1 MWAGGNGIILYSTNL
16 LSCLYKKYNMSDNKY
31 ISWTSFC
38 QAMNSIAYWLVQNK
52 KKYKKRDHYQ
62 ILTLKGN
69 CKDIEKKAKK
79 LGNDKLVS
87 MYTMALIKDNKSLD
101 FLPNYV
107 TLKNGEKIDK
117 AEYVDMAIR
126 TEAYIRANKRLPAIV
141 YRMSKL
147 PDYKDSTMKL
157 FIKTFNF
164 KGNTIDEALAILAK
178 KKLYS
183 KYFDSQKTDKKTI
196 NDAKTGK
203 GSNCVDW
210 GQVYYRIAK
219 SLGYDVQFV
228 HVKCRV
234 SGTGHIRLRLR
245 HKKHTGG
252 NWINRDPA
260 AVADTTSGNVRSIW
274 CEDGN
279 VIAIDPSWIFTDLYS
294 T

>member
-1 MWAGGNGIILYSTNL
+1 
-16 LSCLYKKYNMSDNKY
+16 MSDNKNNN

-38 QAMNSIAYWLVQNK
+38 QAMNSIAFWLIQNK
-52 KKYKKRDHYQ
+52 KNYKKRDYYQ
-62 ILTLKGN
+62 ILTLKGS
-69 CKDIEKKAKK
+69 CKEIEKKAKK

-107 TLKNGEKIDK
+107 TLKNGEQIDK

-147 PDYKDSTMKL
+147 PDYKDSTMNL
-157 FIKTFNF
+157 FIKVFNF
-164 KGNTIDEALAILAK
+164 KGNTIDEALAIIAK

-196 NDAKTGK
+196 NDAKAGK

-234 SGTGHIRLRLR
+234 SGTGHIRLRLK

-260 AVADTTSGNVRSIW
+260 AVADTTSGNVRAIW
-274 CEDGN
+274 CEDGYL
-279 VIAIDPSWIFTDLYS
+279 IAYDPSWIFTDLYS
-294 T
+294 S

>member
-1 MWAGGNGIILYSTNL
+1 MTE
-16 LSCLYKKYNMSDNKY
+16 DN

-38 QAMNSIAYWLVQNK
+38 QAMNSIAYWLLQNK

-107 TLKNGEKIDK
+107 TLKNGEEIDK

-126 TEAYIRANKRLPAIV
+126 TESYIRANKRLPAIV

-147 PDYKDSTMKL
+147 PDYNDSTMKL

-164 KGNTIDEALAILAK
+164 KGNTIDEALAIIARK
-178 KKLYS
+178 ELYS

-196 NDAKTGK
+196 NDASHGK

-228 HVKCRV
+228 RQARV
-234 SGTGHIRLRLR
+234 SSLHR
-245 HKKHTGG
+245 
-252 NWINRDPA
+252 
-260 AVADTTSGNVRSIW
+260 VQ
-274 CEDGN
+274 
-279 VIAIDPSWIFTDLYS
+279 
-294 T
+294 

>member
-1 MWAGGNGIILYSTNL
+1 MTENN
-16 LSCLYKKYNMSDNKY
+16 

-38 QAMNSIAYWLVQNK
+38 QAMNSIAFWLIQNK
-52 KKYKKRDHYQ
+52 KKYKKRDYYQ
-62 ILTLKGN
+62 ILTLKGSCN
-69 CKDIEKKAKK
+69 DVEKKAKK
-79 LGNDKLVS
+79 LGSDKLVA
-87 MYTMALIKDNKSLD
+87 MYTMAVIKDNSSLD

-107 TLKNGEKIDK
+107 MLKNSTKIDK

-126 TEAYIRANKRLPAIV
+126 TESYIRANGRLPAIV

-147 PDYKDSTMKL
+147 PDYNDSTMKL
-157 FIKTFNF
+157 FIKTFNY
-164 KGNTIDEALAILAK
+164 KGNTIDEALAIIAK

-183 KYFDSQKTDKKTI
+183 KYFNSQKTDKKTI
-196 NDAKTGK
+196 NDASQGK

-245 HKKHTGG
+245 HKKHTSG

-260 AVADTTSGNVRSIW
+260 AVADATSGNVRVIW
-274 CEDGN
+274 CEDGYL
-279 VIAIDPSWIFTDLYS
+279 IAYDPSWIFTDLYS
-294 T
+294 S

>member
-1 MWAGGNGIILYSTNL
+1 MSGNEL
-16 LSCLYKKYNMSDNKY
+16 
-31 ISWTSFC
+31 
-38 QAMNSIAYWLVQNK
+38 NSILVNPEQKEVQEAWLLP
-52 KKYKKRDHYQ
+52 D
-62 ILTLKGN
+62 I
-69 CKDIEKKAKK
+69 DIERQLQWCWKESQEIRFRQDVA
-79 LGNDKLVS
+79 
-87 MYTMALIKDNKSLD
+87 MYTMAVIKDNSSLD

-107 TLKNGEKIDK
+107 MLKNSTKIDK

-126 TEAYIRANKRLPAIV
+126 TEAYIRSNGRLPAIV

-147 PDYKDSTMKL
+147 PDYSDSTMKL
-157 FIKTFNF
+157 FIKTFNY
-164 KGNTIDEALAILAK
+164 KGNTIDEALAIIAK

-196 NDAKTGK
+196 NDAKAGK

-252 NWINRDPA
+252 N
-260 AVADTTSGNVRSIW
+260 
-274 CEDGN
+274 
-279 VIAIDPSWIFTDLYS
+279 
-294 T
+294 

>member
-1 MWAGGNGIILYSTNL
+1 MTD
-16 LSCLYKKYNMSDNKY
+16 DN

-38 QAMNSIAYWLVQNK
+38 QSMNSIAYWLIQNK
-52 KKYKKRDHYQ
+52 KKYKKRDYYQ

-79 LGNDKLVS
+79 LGNDKLVA

-126 TEAYIRANKRLPAIV
+126 TEAYIKANKRLPAIV
-141 YRMSKL
+141 YRMSTL
-147 PDYKDSTMKL
+147 PDYKDSTIKL

-164 KGNTIDEALAILAK
+164 KGNTIDEALAIISK

-196 NDAKTGK
+196 TDAASK

-234 SGTGHIRLRLR
+234 SGTGHIRLRLK

-252 NWINRDPA
+252 NWINRDSA
-260 AVADTTSGNVRSIW
+260 AVADTNSSNVRTLW
-274 CEDGN
+274 CEDAYL
-279 VIAIDPSWIFTDLYS
+279 IAYDPSWIFTDLYS
-294 T
+294 S